1 MAEAAP
7 GDAVALNEESAVSAV
22 EPSPAP
28 TPMSP
33 APPSGPK
40 GPRAGGF
47 GQAEDAGSSRT
58 LQGADSAES
67 VDVASV
73 GFTPRIAK
81 TAFGHDEQLIAA
93 AAASSPSSS
102 RATSSHRS
110 RRTRSTHW
118 GCNVSMRRVNDPWH
132 VCASSSI

>member
-93 AAASSPSSS
+93 AAASSPVQLASDVVAQIEANEVDTLGLQCKYAASQ
-102 RATSSHRS
+102 RPVA
-110 RRTRSTHW
+110 
-118 GCNVSMRRVNDPWH
+118 RV
-132 VCASSSI
+132 CKQ